1 LLLFEPHGP
10 LREAVVACVAEIG
23 YQTEIGA
30 TLWDTLRRA
39 EADAQLVVLVELCQD
54 CIPRDGVEEVIRHL
68 AAIQRVIV
76 IVETVTAALVWR
88 SHLPDAV
95 FLTTPFEL
103 CELFAALAAVDAPE
117 AAPLVAPDQP
127 APA

>member
-10 LREAVVACVAEIG
+10 LREAVVACVSDIG

-39 EADAQLVVLVELCQD
+39 EADSQLVLLVELCQD
-54 CIPRDGVEEVIRHL
+54 RVPRDAVEEVIRRL
-68 AAIQRVIV
+68 AAIPRVVV

-88 SHLPDAV
+88 SHLPDAL

-103 CELFAALAAVDAPE
+103 SELFEALAAVAVPE
-117 AAPLVAPDQP
+117 P
-127 APA
+127 AR

>member
-10 LREAVVACVAEIG
+10 LREAVVACVSEIG

-39 EADAQLVVLVELCQD
+39 EADAQLVLLVELCQD
-54 CIPRDGVEEVIRHL
+54 CIPRDAVEEVIRRL
-68 AAIQRVIV
+68 AAIQRVVV

-103 CELFAALAAVDAPE
+103 CELFEALASVDMPE
-117 AAPLVAPDQP
+117 P
-127 APA
+127 AR